1 MQRHRGM
8 KQHGTGENCKGL
20 KWDECE
26 EEGNT
31 RDEGEA
37 VSEGKAKGL
46 VGSLKSLSF
55 ILRAIGSH

>member
-1 MQRHRGM
+1 M
-8 KQHGTGENCKGL
+8 KQHGIGENCKGL